1 MAHAGRFRVRNALV
15 ALVAVALVAAAC
27 GTTSAKS
34 TTTTTG
40 KSGGGNTDLLK
51 TAPATKDL
59 PALTWWI
66 WYRPI
71 ASLDPVKYADYPE
84 QLIIPNM
91 CESLVTEAPGQKIAP
106 DLAQSWSMPN
116 PTTYIF
122 NIRKGVTFWDGSPMT
137 SADVVYSLERNF
149 VPANASI
156 YAYEPVFEDIKSV
169 TATGPDTVKVTLKT
183 PNVTLIPEM
192 ASLGAAVVQ
201 KSFAQ
206 KAGSN
211 FGTPA
216 GKVMCTGPY
225 KLQSWNGSSS
235 LVMVRNDSYWNKAL
249 MPKTAKITFVWPQD
263 PGQVASAFETGSFA
277 GGFDILSS
285 DIVPLQKA
293 TDGKLYIG
301 SQSQAVVSEILCV
314 IGTKGAI
321 ANQDVRQALSLSINR
336 SQLITAVNHGVGV
349 PAYTYADDGYFKYQ
363 AKAFE
368 DAYDQIAA
376 PYSNPAQ
383 AVSKAKKLVAA
394 AGAVAKQPIVLAV
407 QGSSND
413 AALEADVVEQSA
425 AAVGLN
431 VQLRVVTDA
440 QYGALFSDPAARKGF
455 DLIESE
461 NYDGDPDPLALYTDI
476 ALPDAISNFDSYDNP
491 TVVKLLDE
499 ANGTTD
505 TAKRATLVIA
515 AQKLIMK
522 NLPWIPLV
530 FIPPT
535 AFVKSGICGVTLDFS
550 QMYAPWAA
558 SVGGC

>member
-1 MAHAGRFRVRNALV
+1 MALV
-15 ALVAVALVAAAC
+15 SAAC
-27 GTTSAKS
+27 GTSSPTSS
-34 TTTTTG
+34 PTTTSKT
-40 KSGGGNTDLLK
+40 GGNTSLLE
-51 TAPATKDL
+51 TAAATKDL
-59 PALTWWI
+59 SSLTWWI

-91 CESLVTEAPGQKIAP
+91 CESLFKEVPGQRIAP
-106 DLAQSWSMPN
+106 DLAQSWSEPN

-122 NIRKGVTFWDGSPMT
+122 DIRKGVKFWDGATMT

-149 VPANASI
+149 VAANASI
-156 YAYEPVFEDIKSV
+156 YAYEPVFADIKSI
-169 TATGPDTVKVTLKT
+169 TATGPYTVKVTLKT
-183 PNVTLIPEM
+183 ANVTLVPEM

-206 KAGSN
+206 AAGSN

-225 KLQSWNGSSS
+225 KLQSWSGSTS
-235 LVMVRNDSYWNKAL
+235 LEMVRNASYWNKAL
-249 MPKTAKITFVWPQD
+249 MPKTDRITFVWPQD
-263 PGQVASAFETGSFA
+263 PGQVASAFETGAFA

-293 TDGKLYIG
+293 TNGKLYIG
-301 SQSQAVVSEILCV
+301 PQSQAVVSEILCV

-336 SQLITAVNHGVGV
+336 TQLINAVNHGVGV

-363 AKAFE
+363 PNAFE
-368 DAYDQIAA
+368 AAYHQIAA
-376 PYSNPAQ
+376 PYTNPTK
-383 AVSKAKKLVAA
+383 AVEAAKKLVAA
-394 AGAVAKQPIVLAV
+394 AGPVAKKPIVLAV
-407 QGSSND
+407 QGSSID
-413 AALEADVVEQSA
+413 AADEADVVEQSA

-455 DLIESE
+455 DLIESS

-476 ALPDAISNFDSYDNP
+476 ALPGAISNFDSYNNP

-499 ANGTTD
+499 ANGATN
-505 TAKRATLVIA
+505 TAKRATLMTA
-515 AQKLIMK
+515 AQKLIME
-522 NLPWIPLV
+522 NMPWIPLV

-535 AFVKSGICGVTLDFS
+535 AFVKNGICGVTLDFS
-550 QMYAPWAA
+550 QMYGPWAA